1 MTEADVWTRLAR
13 LLDDDPELIASVGL
27 AASDPAAY
35 FSAHERDLV
44 DRGIEEPA
52 DVDPWL
58 VIIDG
63 LDEAGALAYMDW
75 KDTGVELAE
84 ALAGLARVARTGVD
98 LDPVADV
105 DGDLSAAVAAADALL
120 APHSLRV
127 VYLEE
132 DSDAYPLVVVPAS
145 DAETI
150 VAAATRLGREART
163 F

>member
-13 LLDDDPELIASVGL
+13 LLDDDPQLVASVGL
-27 AASDPAAY
+27 AAADPAAY

-44 DRGIEEPA
+44 DRGIGEPE

-58 VIIDG
+58 VAIDG

-75 KDTGVELAE
+75 KDTGVELVD
-84 ALAGLARVARTGVD
+84 ALAGLARVARAGID
-98 LDPVADV
+98 LETVADV
-105 DGDLSAAVAAADALL
+105 DGDLTAAVTAADALL
-120 APHSLRV
+120 APHGLRL

-132 DSDAYPLVVVPAS
+132 DSDAYPLVVVPAA
-145 DAETI
+145 DAEAI
-150 VAAATRLGREART
+150 VDLATRLGREART